1 MQKLEKRGQTSINE
15 FDNSYTNKFSR
26 NRAGD
31 IGEVTVIP
39 EAWKRGA
46 EVYLN
51 AGCDGK
57 TDLILEI
64 EGKLYQINV
73 KTAALK
79 FNGDKPF
86 WAANNSALV
95 KPPVWAVV
103 VEPRY
108 DGYRVRWPLKKGGRN
123 DGNRP
128 PHCPPGLE
136 KFWD

>member
-1 MQKLEKRGQTSINE
+1 MQKLEKPGPTYIDE
-15 FDNSYTNKFSR
+15 FDNSYLNKFSPSR
-26 NRAGD
+26 SGD
-31 IGEVTVIP
+31 IGEATVIP

-51 AGCDGK
+51 AGCDGR

-73 KTAALK
+73 KVACIKSNNNKLY
-79 FNGDKPF
+79 
-86 WAANNSALV
+86 WSANNTGQV

-108 DGYRVRWPLKKGGRN
+108 DGYRIRWPTKRGAFQ
-123 DGNRP
+123 P
-128 PHCPPGLE
+128 PNCPPGLE